1 MFAPRYFPARYF
13 APRYWPPGAE
23 KLLLD
28 IYRVTLFVFQEFKV
42 TLYADRAT
50 ATTAQITRRLEV
62 DAVLGIFKRVGMF
75 ILRRLGV
82 TLER

>member
-1 MFAPRYFPARYF
+1 MI
-13 APRYWPPGAE
+13 E
-23 KLLLD
+23 KDKLS
-28 IYRVTLFVFQEFKV
+28 V
-42 TLYADRAT
+42 TLYIDRAT

-62 DAVLGIFKRVGMF
+62 DAILGIVKRVGMF